1 MCAVCASIVAAMTA
15 LLAASLSLLMIFT
28 AFLSGIFGMAG
39 GLILIGVLL
48 VVFPL
53 PTAMVLH
60 AVTQMASNG
69 WRALLWWRH
78 IVWKSTAFYVAG
90 CLVSVG
96 LWSIWLYVPDKA
108 VALLML
114 GLSPFIIRAVPE
126 RILPRSFGPLQVA
139 ATGLL
144 SMMLMLLTGVTGP
157 LLDTMFLRSPLE
169 RRQII
174 ATKASCQVFGHAFK
188 LIYFGAVIDQG
199 GSAEPWLLA
208 LAVVSSMI
216 GTSLGKQI
224 LERLSDLQFLTW
236 SNRIVTTI
244 ATYYVG
250 YGLVLLA
257 GVA

>member
-1 MCAVCASIVAAMTA
+1 MTA
-15 LLAASLSLLMIFT
+15 LMAFALSLLMIGT

-69 WRALLWWRH
+69 WRAALWFRH
-78 IVWKSTAFYVAG
+78 IVWKSMAFYVAG

-96 LWSIWLYVPDKA
+96 LWSITLYVPDKA
-108 VALLML
+108 MALLML
-114 GLSPFIIRAVPE
+114 GLSPFVIRAIPE
-126 RILPRSFGPLQVA
+126 KILPRSFGPAQVA
-139 ATGLL
+139 ATGVV

-174 ATKASCQVFGHAFK
+174 ATKAACQVFGHGFK
-188 LIYFGAVIDQG
+188 LVYFGALIAEVG
-199 GSAEPWLLA
+199 KVEPWFLA
-208 LAVVSSMI
+208 IAIASSMI
-216 GTSLGKQI
+216 GTSLGRLL
-224 LERLSDLQFLTW
+224 LEKLSDAQFRTW
-236 SNRIVTTI
+236 SNRLITVL
-244 ATYYVG
+244 ASYYVG
-250 YGLVLLA
+250 YGLVLLVGIA
-257 GVA
+257 